1 MSHFTII
8 DWSGL
13 LFRSYYGL
21 PNLSDDYGDD
31 TQMIFGM
38 AKMTLKILMD
48 KPEYLAIARDV
59 GGKTARHDMDENYKA
74 NRTEAPDD
82 LIRQFHLSHQMIAD
96 LRIPAFGFPGY
107 EADDVINTRVQKAKT
122 QSWVH
127 ATIVS
132 SDKDLKQLICETVDS
147 FDPMKNKKMNY
158 LDFVREF
165 GFEPALLADYLAL
178 IGDTSDNIPGV
189 AGIGPKSATD
199 LIKEYGTVENI
210 YNNVDYIKKAIQSK
224 LIAWQNLAFSSKELV
239 NLITVPDM
247 NHLTIEE
254 SCTLDPDFD
263 IIRHVLLDQHGFHS
277 LSKTIDDLEK
287 KYSKVAMQW
296 LFG

>member
-1 MSHFTII
+1 MSKFTII
-8 DWSGL
+8 DGSGL

-21 PNLSDDYGDD
+21 PALSDDYGES

-38 AKMTLKILMD
+38 AKMTLKLMLD
-48 KPEYLAIARDV
+48 KPDYFAIARDV

-74 NRTEAPDD
+74 NRVEAPDD

-96 LRIPAFGFPGY
+96 MRIPAFGFPGY
-107 EADDVINTRVQKAKT
+107 EADDVINTWVQKAKSQT
-122 QSWVH
+122 GVH

-132 SDKDLKQLICETVDS
+132 SDKDLKQLICQEVDS
-147 FDPMKNKKMNY
+147 FDPMKNKKTNY

-165 GFEPALLADYLAL
+165 GFEPPLLADYLAL

-189 AGIGPKSATD
+189 SGIGPKTAIE
-199 LIKEYGTVENI
+199 LIKQYGTVDTIYTNI
-210 YNNVDYIKKAIQSK
+210 DQIKKAIQTK
-224 LIAWQNLAFSSKELV
+224 LIDWRESAFSSKELV
-239 NLITVPDM
+239 NLIIVPDM
-247 NHLTIEE
+247 HHLSIEQ
-254 SCTLDPDFD
+254 SCTLSPDFD

-277 LSKTIDDLEK
+277 LTKNIDELEK
-287 KYSKVAMQW
+287 KYSKVAMQG